1 MLKNR
6 KIQLVTFLSGLVSFL
21 PELVTFALLA
31 VLVTSCGSSRHAVTS
46 IETHDSTKVEVRM
59 ERIEHIDTIYVELPR
74 QVERI
79 VTQDTT
85 SRLENDYAVSEAR
98 VEAGMLHHTLET
110 KAAKIPILSKSTIEK
125 KDSVTTNSKSEVEKE
140 KVYIEKELTAWQRFR
155 LRGFWILAAAV
166 AAIGF
171 WKFRRP
177 ILGLLKK
184 LIS

>member
-1 MLKNR
+1 MLKNK
-6 KIQLVTFLSGLVSFL
+6 KIQLVAF
-21 PELVTFALLA
+21 LA
-31 VLVTSCGSSRHAVTS
+31 VLLTSCGSSRHAATS
-46 IETHDSTKVEVRM
+46 VETHDSTKVEVRT
-59 ERIEHIDTIYVELPR
+59 ERIEHIDTVYVELPR

-110 KAAKIPILSKSTIEK
+110 KAAKIPVPVKTTIEK
-125 KDSVTTNSKSEVEKE
+125 KDSITTTSKAEVEKE

-155 LRGFWILAAAV
+155 LRGFWILAAI
-166 AAIGF
+166 IGGYIV

-177 ILGLLKK
+177 LFRALTKMV
-184 LIS
+184 

>member
-1 MLKNR
+1 MNEMK
-6 KIQLVTFLSGLVSFL
+6 KQLAL
-21 PELVTFALLA
+21 ALLV
-31 VLVTSCGSSRHAVTS
+31 VLVASCGSSRHAATS

-59 ERIEHIDTIYVELPR
+59 ERIEHIDTVYIELPR

-110 KAAKIPILSKSTIEK
+110 KAAKVPVPAKATIEK
-125 KDSVTTNSKSEVEKE
+125 MYGITTVSKAKVEKE
-140 KVYIEKELTAWQRFR
+140 KVYIEKKLTAWQRFR
-155 LRGFWILAAAV
+155 LRGFWVLAAAV
-166 AAIGF
+166 VAIGF

-177 ILGLLKK
+177 ILGLLTK

>member
-1 MLKNR
+1 MR
-6 KIQLVTFLSGLVSFL
+6 KLIIIVFITS
-21 PELVTFALLA
+21 LL
-31 VLVTSCGSSRHAVTS
+31 TSCGSSRHAATS
-46 IETHDSTKVEVRM
+46 IETHDSTKVEVRT
-59 ERIEHIDTIYVELPR
+59 ERIEHIDTVYIELPR

-110 KAAKIPILSKSTIEK
+110 KAAKIPVPVKSTIEK
-125 KDSVTTNSKSEVEKE
+125 KDSITTTSKAEVEKE

-155 LRGFWILAAAV
+155 LRGFWILAAV
-166 AAIGF
+166 IGGYIV

-177 ILGLLKK
+177 LFRALTKMV
-184 LIS
+184 

>member
-1 MLKNR
+1 MR
-6 KIQLVTFLSGLVSFL
+6 KLIIIVFIAIFL
-21 PELVTFALLA
+21 
-31 VLVTSCGSSRHAVTS
+31 TSCGSSRHAATS
-46 IETHDSTKVEVRM
+46 VETHDSTKVEIRT
-59 ERIEHIDTIYVELPR
+59 ELIEHIDTVYVELPR

-110 KAAKIPILSKSTIEK
+110 KAAKIPVPVKTTIEK
-125 KDSVTTNSKSEVEKE
+125 KDSITTTSKAEVEKE

-155 LRGFWILAAAV
+155 LRGFWILAAIV
-166 AAIGF
+166 AGYIV

-177 ILGLLKK
+177 LFRALTKMV
-184 LIS
+184 

>member
-1 MLKNR
+1 MKAMR
-6 KIQLVTFLSGLVSFL
+6 IQLV
-21 PELVTFALLA
+21 ALLA
-31 VLVTSCGSSRHAVTS
+31 VLVTSCGSSRHAATS
-46 IETHDSTKVEVRM
+46 VETHDSTKMEVRT
-59 ERIEHIDTIYVELPR
+59 ERIEHIDTVYVELPR

-110 KAAKIPILSKSTIEK
+110 KAAKIPVPVKSTIEK
-125 KDSVTTNSKSEVEKE
+125 KDSITTNSKSEVEKE

-155 LRGFWILAAAV
+155 LRGFWILAAI
-166 AAIGF
+166 IGGYIV

-177 ILGLLKK
+177 LFRALTKMV
-184 LIS
+184 

>member
-6 KIQLVTFLSGLVSFL
+6 KIQLVSFLSGLVSFL
-21 PELVTFALLA
+21 AELVTFAMLA
-31 VLVTSCGSSRHAVTS
+31 LLVTSCGSSRRAVTS
-46 IETHDSTKVEVRM
+46 IETHDSTKVEVRT

-110 KAAKIPILSKSTIEK
+110 KAAKIPVLSKSTIEK
-125 KDSVTTNSKSEVEKE
+125 KDSVTTTSKAKVEKE
-140 KVYIEKELTAWQRFR
+140 KEKIYIERELTAWQKFR
-155 LRGFWILAAAV
+155 MNGFWILAAV
-166 AAIGF
+166 IGGYLV
-171 WKFRRP
+171 WRNRR
-177 ILGLLKK
+177 GLLS
-184 LIS
+184 LFLRI

>member
-1 MLKNR
+1 MKTK
-6 KIQLVTFLSGLVSFL
+6 KIQLVSFLS
-21 PELVTFALLA
+21 ELVAFALFAL
-31 VLVTSCGSSRHAVTS
+31 LVTSCGSSRHAVTS
-46 IETHDSTKVEVRM
+46 IETHDSTKVEVRT

-98 VEAGMLHHTLET
+98 VEVGMLHHTLET

-155 LRGFWILAAAV
+155 LRGFWILAAIV
-166 AAIGF
+166 AAIWF

-177 ILGLLKK
+177 ILGLLTK

>member
-1 MLKNR
+1 MYR
-6 KIQLVTFLSGLVSFL
+6 KIQLVTFL
-21 PELVTFALLA
+21 A
-31 VLVTSCGSSRHAVTS
+31 VLLTSCGSSRHAATS
-46 IETHDSTKVEVRM
+46 IETHDSTKVEVRT
-59 ERIEHIDTIYVELPR
+59 ERIEHIDTIYIELPR

-110 KAAKIPILSKSTIEK
+110 KAAKIPVPVKSTIEK
-125 KDSVTTNSKSEVEKE
+125 KDSVMTTSKAEIEKE

-155 LRGFWILAAAV
+155 LRGFWILAAIV
-166 AAIGF
+166 GGYIV

-177 ILGLLKK
+177 LFRALTKMV
-184 LIS
+184 

>member
-1 MLKNR
+1 MKKM
-6 KIQLVTFLSGLVSFL
+6 KIQLVAFLS
-21 PELVTFALLA
+21 ELVAFALLA
-31 VLVTSCGSSRHAVTS
+31 VLVTYCGSSRHAVTS
-46 IETHDSTKVEVRM
+46 IETHDSTKVEVRT
-59 ERIEHIDTIYVELPR
+59 ERIEHIDTIYVELLR

-98 VEAGMLHHTLET
+98 IEAGMLHHTLET

-155 LRGFWILAAAV
+155 LRGFWILSAAV

>member
-1 MLKNR
+1 MR
-6 KIQLVTFLSGLVSFL
+6 KLIIIVFI
-21 PELVTFALLA
+21 AILL
-31 VLVTSCGSSRHAVTS
+31 TSCGNSRHAATS
-46 IETHDSTKVEVRM
+46 IETHDSTKVEVRT
-59 ERIEHIDTIYVELPR
+59 ERIEHIDTVYIELPR

-110 KAAKIPILSKSTIEK
+110 KAAKIPVPVKTTIEK
-125 KDSVTTNSKSEVEKE
+125 KDSITTTSKTEVEKE

-155 LRGFWILAAAV
+155 LRGFWILAAI
-166 AAIGF
+166 IGGYIV

-177 ILGLLKK
+177 LFRALTKMV
-184 LIS
+184 

>member
-1 MLKNR
+1 MKTM
-6 KIQLVTFLSGLVSFL
+6 KIRLVTLAIF
-21 PELVTFALLA
+21 A
-31 VLVTSCGSSRHAVTS
+31 VLVASCGSSRHAATS
-46 IETHDSTKVEVRM
+46 IETHDSTKVEVRT
-59 ERIEHIDTIYVELPR
+59 ERIEHIDTVYIELPR

-110 KAAKIPILSKSTIEK
+110 KAAKVPVPAKATIEK
-125 KDSVTTNSKSEVEKE
+125 MYGITTISKAKAEKE

-155 LRGFWILAAAV
+155 LNGFWVLAAAV

-177 ILGLLKK
+177 ILGLLTK

>member
-1 MLKNR
+1 MKTM
-6 KIQLVTFLSGLVSFL
+6 KIRLM
-21 PELVTFALLA
+21 ALAIFA
-31 VLVTSCGSSRHAVTS
+31 VLVASCGSSRHAATS

-59 ERIEHIDTIYVELPR
+59 ERIEHIDTVYIELPR

-110 KAAKIPILSKSTIEK
+110 KAAKVPVPAKATIEK
-125 KDSVTTNSKSEVEKE
+125 MYGITTVSKAKVEKE
-140 KVYIEKELTAWQRFR
+140 KVYIEKKLTAWQRFR
-155 LRGFWILAAAV
+155 LRGFWVLAAAV
-166 AAIGF
+166 VAIGF

-177 ILGLLKK
+177 ILGLLTK

>member
-1 MLKNR
+1 MKTT
-6 KIQLVTFLSGLVSFL
+6 KIQLM
-21 PELVTFALLA
+21 ALTLFA
-31 VLVTSCGSSRHAVTS
+31 VLVTSCGSSRHAATS
-46 IETHDSTKVEVRM
+46 IETHDSTKVEVRT
-59 ERIEHIDTIYVELPR
+59 ERIEHIDTVYIELPR

-85 SRLENDYAVSEAR
+85 SHLENDYAVSEAR

-110 KAAKIPILSKSTIEK
+110 KAAKIPVPIKSTIEK
-125 KDSVTTNSKSEVEKE
+125 RDSVTTNSKNEVEKE

-155 LRGFWILAAAV
+155 LRGFWILAAIV

-177 ILGLLKK
+177 ILGLLTK